1 MIKFCHSYKNGL
13 FTEMSGRSN
22 RKIGDC
28 NGLDFIL
35 VRQSVLT
42 VVVLMYSEMLKLN
55 VRQFH
60 GRKEK
65 PVGK

>member
-1 MIKFCHSYKNGL
+1 
-13 FTEMSGRSN
+13 MSGRSN

-35 VRQSVLT
+35 VRQSVLIV

-55 VRQFH
+55 VRQSH

-65 PVGK
+65 PVEK

>member
-1 MIKFCHSYKNGL
+1 
-13 FTEMSGRSN
+13 MSGRSN

-28 NGLDFIL
+28 DGLDFIL
-35 VRQSVLT
+35 VRLSVLT

-55 VRQFH
+55 VRQSH

-65 PVGK
+65 PVEK

>member
-1 MIKFCHSYKNGL
+1 MIKFCHCYKHL
-13 FTEMSGRSN
+13 LATEMSRRSN
-22 RKIGDC
+22 KKIGDC

-55 VRQFH
+55 VRQSH

-65 PVGK
+65 PVEK

>member
-1 MIKFCHSYKNGL
+1 
-13 FTEMSGRSN
+13 MSGWSN

-35 VRQSVLT
+35 MRQSVLT

-55 VRQFH
+55 VRQSH

-65 PVGK
+65 PVEK